1 MLDESIAHNQ
11 SGADPGS
18 VMAALYDILL
28 ALSPIGLLWHVQ
40 IETRNKWLLCGL
52 LALGFLYSPS
62 LISSDITELTSR

>member
-1 MLDESIAHNQ
+1 
-11 SGADPGS
+11 
-18 VMAALYDILL
+18 MAALYDILL

-62 LISSDITELTSR
+62 LISLNIMKLTSA